1 MSSLGFYYKIFN
13 KYEAIDMKYI
23 KVHMQ
28 YSSS

>member
-1 MSSLGFYYKIFN
+1 MSSLGLYYKIFK
-13 KYEAIDMKYI
+13 KYETIDMKYI